1 MAKALNDLVLFA
13 DAWDMHDGGGGWWV
27 VMMLAMVLFWALVI
41 AGIVWL
47 VRTGGLGERSGGRA
61 KGAMDLLDERLA
73 TGDIS
78 IEDYERRR
86 EILAGGRSSTHP

>member
-27 VMMLAMVLFWALVI
+27 VM
-41 AGIVWL
+41 
-47 VRTGGLGERSGGRA
+47 TGGLGERSGGRA
-61 KGAMDLLDERLA
+61 KGAIDLLDERLA

>member
-1 MAKALNDLVLFA
+1 MVEAVNDLVTLA
-13 DAWDMHDGGGGWWV
+13 DAWDMHDGGGWWV
-27 VMMLAMVLFWALVI
+27 VMMVAMLLFWALVI
-41 AGIVWL
+41 AGVVWL
-47 VRTGGLGERSGGRA
+47 IRASGRA

-86 EILAGGRSSTHP
+86 EILAGGRSPPHA